1 MNKVEF
7 RLNQMANH
15 ILQENDANDN
25 DKDNDNDSNSIIQ

>member
-7 RLNQMANH
+7 RLNQMANN

-25 DKDNDNDSNSIIQ
+25 DKDKRNNLL